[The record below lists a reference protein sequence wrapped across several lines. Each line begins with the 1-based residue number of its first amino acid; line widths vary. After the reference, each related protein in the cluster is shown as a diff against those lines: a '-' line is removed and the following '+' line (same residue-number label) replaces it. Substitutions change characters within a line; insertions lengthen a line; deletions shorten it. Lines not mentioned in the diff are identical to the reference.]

1 MTVSRDTAA
10 GRAYLDLRA
19 KARAEGRT
27 FPSLLTLY
35 ALEGFLGRLS
45 GSSDRDTF
53 VLKGGVLLA
62 AFGARRPT
70 KDIDFLGLD
79 LDNDA
84 ETVRDRIAAIAALP
98 RDDGLVLAPEHTRA
112 DAIRDDDEYAG
123 VRVHL
128 VYTLATAQLAGPALR
143 PAAQAAARTIQ
154 ARPCR

>member
-1 MTVSRDTAA
+1 M
-10 GRAYLDLRA
+10 
-19 KARAEGRT
+19 
-27 FPSLLTLY
+27 
-35 ALEGFLGRLS
+35 
-45 GSSDRDTF
+45 
-53 VLKGGVLLA
+53 LLA